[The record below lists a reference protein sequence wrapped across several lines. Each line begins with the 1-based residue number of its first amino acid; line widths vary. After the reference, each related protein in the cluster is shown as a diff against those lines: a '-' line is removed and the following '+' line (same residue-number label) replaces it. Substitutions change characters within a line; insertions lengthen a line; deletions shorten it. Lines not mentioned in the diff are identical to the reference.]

1 VKLALAL
8 VLAACGSPSPASSSS
23 SAVPSSPAPAPVATP
38 APPPEKLW
46 PVPAGWRSEVIP
58 FPFEFA
64 PAIPHRGLEDLRFPP
79 GMFDPSSPDYWSY
92 AFTWHTDDAAE
103 LDASAL
109 GLELTAYFAGLI
121 AAVDTKGRI
130 AAADRERIAVRATP
144 TGNGRFAITA
154 QVYDAFKTAAAV
166 DLEGTATRR
175 ACGTGALWTFVLA
188 RPATA
193 TRAKLDELAAQSSCV
208 RPKKP

>member
-1 VKLALAL
+1 MIGGVRLALAL
-8 VLAACGSPSPASSSS
+8 VIAACGSS
-23 SAVPSSPAPAPVATP
+23 APAPVP
-38 APPPEKLW
+38 AQRPQPEPPW

-58 FPFEFA
+58 FPLEFA
-64 PAIPHRGLEDLRFPP
+64 PSISHRGLEDLRFPP

-92 AFTWHTDDAAE
+92 TFTWHTDDAAE
-103 LDASAL
+103 LDAGAL
-109 GLELTAYFAGLI
+109 GGELTAYFAGLI
-121 AAVDTKGRI
+121 AAVDTKDRI
-130 AAADRERIAVRATP
+130 AAADRDRIAVRATP
-144 TGNGRFAITA
+144 TDKGRFAITA
-154 QVYDAFKTAAAV
+154 HVYDAFKTAAAV

-208 RPKKP
+208 RPEKR

>member
-1 VKLALAL
+1 MKLALAF
-8 VLAACGSPSPASSSS
+8 VLAACGSSSPVASAPA
-23 SAVPSSPAPAPVATP
+23 AVPSSPTP
-38 APPPEKLW
+38 APLVMHPPPPEQLW

-58 FPFEFA
+58 FPLEFA
-64 PAIPHRGLEDLRFPP
+64 PSISHRGLEDLRFPR

-92 AFTWHTDDAAE
+92 TFTWHTDDAAE

-109 GLELTAYFAGLI
+109 GGELTAYFAGLI
-121 AAVDTKGRI
+121 AAVDTKERI

-144 TGNGRFAITA
+144 TDKDRFVITA
-154 QVYDAFKTAAAV
+154 HVYDAFKTAAAV

-188 RPATA
+188 RPGTA

-208 RPKKP
+208 RPEKR

>member
-1 VKLALAL
+1 MKLALAF

-23 SAVPSSPAPAPVATP
+23 AAVSTSPAPAPVGLP
-38 APPPEKLW
+38 APPPEKPW

-58 FPFEFA
+58 FPLEFA
-64 PAIPHRGLEDLRFPP
+64 PAIAHRGLEDLRFPP

-92 AFTWHTDDAAE
+92 TFTWHTDDAAE
-103 LDASAL
+103 LDAGAL
-109 GLELTAYFAGLI
+109 GRELTEYFAGLI
-121 AAVDTKGRI
+121 AAVDTKERI
-130 AAADRERIAVRATP
+130 SAVDRERIAVRATA
-144 TGNGRFAITA
+144 TDNGRFAIKA
-154 QVYDAFKTAAAV
+154 HVYDAFKTAAAV

-188 RPATA
+188 RPATT

-208 RPKKP
+208 RPEKR

>member
-1 VKLALAL
+1 M
-8 VLAACGSPSPASSSS
+8 
-23 SAVPSSPAPAPVATP
+23 
-38 APPPEKLW
+38 
-46 PVPAGWRSEVIP
+46 PAGWRSEIIP
-58 FPFEFA
+58 FPLEFA
-64 PAIPHRGLEDLRFPP
+64 PTIAHRGFEDLRFPP

-109 GLELTAYFAGLI
+109 GRELTAYFAGLI
-121 AAVDTKGRI
+121 AAVDIKERI
-130 AAADRERIAVRATP
+130 AAADREQIAVRATP
-144 TGNGRFAITA
+144 ADKGRFAITA
-154 QVYDAFKTAAAV
+154 HVYDAFKTAAAV

-193 TRAKLDELAAQSSCV
+193 TRVQLDELAAQSSCV
-208 RPKKP
+208 RPDKR